1 MPWLTLTITAS
12 ASQAD
17 ILSETLLEFG
27 ALSVD
32 VHDADADTPGEQAIF
47 GEPGELGPHLWQ
59 HNLITALFAEN
70 APVDAIMLE
79 AAHAIG
85 LAQPPAYRTTALAD
99 NDWVRLTQSQFDP
112 IRISQQLWIVPTW
125 HTPSNPEAVNIT
137 LDPGLAFGTGSHPTT
152 RLCLRWLDA
161 HVQGGEDVLDY
172 GCGSGI
178 LAIAALK
185 LGAAR
190 ATGVDVD
197 AQAVQ
202 SSRDNAAA
210 NHVEAQFYLP
220 DDAPK
225 HQADIV
231 VANILTNPLKALAPL
246 LAAATRQGGQI
257 VLSGV
262 LSEQAEDVMQIYAQ
276 WFDLKPPVMEDGW
289 ACLSG
294 VKIESL

>member
-1 MPWLTLTITAS
+1 MSWLSLTVTAS
-12 ASQAD
+12 APQAD
-17 ILSETLLEFG
+17 TLSEALLELG

-32 VHDADADTPGEQAIF
+32 VHDADADTPDEQAIF
-47 GEPGELGPHLWQ
+47 GEPGEPAPHLWS
-59 HNLITALFAEN
+59 HNRVTALFAE
-70 APVDAIMLE
+70 DARIDVIMLE

-85 LAQPPAYRTTALAD
+85 LEQPPAYHTETLED
-99 NDWVRLTQSQFDP
+99 NDWVRLTQSQFEP
-112 IRISQQLWIVPTW
+112 IRISRRLWIVPTW
-125 HTPSNPEAVNIT
+125 HTPSDPTAINIT

-152 RLCLRWLDA
+152 RLCLRWLDD
-161 HVQGGEDVLDY
+161 HLQGGESVLDY

-202 SSRDNAAA
+202 ASRDNAAA
-210 NHVEAQFYLP
+210 NQVVAQFCLP
-220 DDAPK
+220 DAAPQQ
-225 HQADIV
+225 QADIV
-231 VANILTNPLKALAPL
+231 VANILTNPLKVLAPL
-246 LAAATRQGGQI
+246 LAAATRRDGQI
-257 VLSGV
+257 VLSGI
-262 LSEQAEDVMQIYAQ
+262 LSEQAEDVMRVYAQ

-294 VKIESL
+294 VKR

>member
-1 MPWLTLTITAS
+1 MSWLTLTVTAS

-17 ILSETLLEFG
+17 ILSEALLELG

-32 VHDADADTPGEQAIF
+32 VHDADADTPDEHAIF
-47 GEPGELGPHLWQ
+47 GEPGEPAPHLWPY
-59 HNLITALFAEN
+59 NRITALFAEN
-70 APVDAIMLE
+70 TPVDAIMLE

-85 LAQPPAYRTTALAD
+85 LEQPPAYHTETLAD
-99 NDWVRLTQSQFDP
+99 NDWVRLTQSQFNP
-112 IRISQQLWIVPTW
+112 IPISQRLWIVPTW
-125 HTPSNPEAVNIT
+125 HTPSDPAAINIT

-161 HVQGGEDVLDY
+161 HLQGGESVLDY

-202 SSRDNAAA
+202 ASRDNAAA
-210 NHVEAQFYLP
+210 NQVMAQFYLP
-220 DDAPK
+220 DAVPQQ
-225 HQADIV
+225 QADIV
-231 VANILTNPLKALAPL
+231 VANILTNPLKMLAPL
-246 LAAATRQGGQI
+246 LATATRQGGHI
-257 VLSGV
+257 VLSGI
-262 LSEQAEDVMQIYAQ
+262 LSEQAEDVVRVYAQ

-294 VKIESL
+294 VKR